1 MLEQTLNRKLYN
13 LYSNARNA
21 MTIFILHLIFLQQ
34 QLLIKKTIAQFYTPQ
49 NEVQMINSNMKND
62 MYTYVKSLDYPNS

>member
-1 MLEQTLNRKLYN
+1 MEQPLNRKLYN

-21 MTIFILHLIFLQQ
+21 TTIFILHLIFLQQ

-62 MYTYVKSLDYPNS
+62 TYTYMLKV